1 MIEMELNKSGGSS
14 SSANTNSVDALT
26 SLLGKLAMGSGL
38 GGLFGGLYNTF
49 NPGKS
54 PYDEASRIYG
64 QIPGAT
70 QPFFQPYIDAGR
82 SAMGDL
88 QGQYGQLTGQTGD
101 VYNRLAGGYQESP
114 GYKRQ
119 LEQAMGGVNRAAAA
133 GGMLGTPAAQLQA
146 ADVGQNVASRDF
158 GDYMNRVQSLY
169 GMGLGGLGEI
179 NKMGYGASTNY
190 ADMLGNIMAQQGGT
204 SALSQALQNQQRSQG
219 ISQAASGAGT
229 LAGGLMEYLP
239 TLLSLLGL

>member
-1 MIEMELNKSGGSS
+1 MAQNFGGNEGLYSGMG
-14 SSANTNSVDALT
+14 L
-26 SLLGKLAMGSGL
+26 GSGIA
-38 GGLFGGLYNTF
+38 GLLGGLYNMR

-54 PYDEASRIYG
+54 PYEEASRIYG

-70 QPFFQPYIDAGR
+70 QPYFQPYIQAGQ
-82 SAMGDL
+82 SAMGNL

-158 GDYMNRVQSLY
+158 GDYMNRMQSLY

-190 ADMLGNIMAQQGGT
+190 ADMLGNIMAQQGQT

-219 ISQAASGAGT
+219 IGQVASGAG
-229 LAGGLMEYLP
+229 
-239 TLLSLLGL
+239 SLLGSLTDLISKIFI

>member
-1 MIEMELNKSGGSS
+1 MAQNFDE
-14 SSANTNSVDALT
+14 LT
-26 SLLGKLAMGSGL
+26 SLLSQLSLGSGL
-38 GGLFGGLYNTF
+38 AGVGSGLYNIF

-54 PYDEASRIYG
+54 PYEEASRIYG

-70 QPFFQPYIDAGR
+70 QPYFQPYIQAGR

-158 GDYMNRVQSLY
+158 GDYMNRMQSLY

-219 ISQAASGAGT
+219 IGQVASGAG
-229 LAGGLMEYLP
+229 
-239 TLLSLLGL
+239 SLLGSLTDLISKIFK